1 MGVSDLGFIDNQV
14 TNTAAQRTGKNIMID
29 RTTKVGSYLI

>member
-1 MGVSDLGFIDNQV
+1 MGASDLGFTDDQD
-14 TNTAAQRTGKNIMID
+14 TNTAAQRTGKDIMID